1 MLIFIAFCL
10 LLATGQMQY
19 FRPKDV
25 WALNACMAIEF
36 LCEVAMFKEQ
46 LLP

>member
-10 LLATGQMQY
+10 MLATNQLRY
-19 FRPKDV
+19 FRSADV
-25 WALNACMAIEF
+25 WAVIACMAIEF
-36 LCEVAMFKEQ
+36 LCEIAMFKEQ